1 MIGRDAIL
9 ALVPHQGTMCLLDSV
24 VSWDAE
30 RIHCRSASHRVADN
44 PLRDGAG
51 LRALHLCEYG
61 AQAMAVHGGLLAQ
74 RDGGVARPGML
85 VSLRAV
91 RLHVDRIDGLDGELD
106 IEAIRL
112 LGSADNWQYGF
123 RVLHRAT
130 LLAEGRAAVVL
141 GPPGPTGQVGRP

>member
-9 ALVPHQGTMCLLDSV
+9 AMVPHQGTMCLLDSV
-24 VSWDAE
+24 VDWDAE
-30 RIHCRSASHRVADN
+30 RILCRSASHRAADN

-61 AQAMAVHGGLLAQ
+61 AQAMAVHGGLLA
-74 RDGGVARPGML
+74 RREGGIARPGML

-91 RLHVDRIDGLDGELD
+91 RLHVQRVDGLDGEID
-106 IEAIRL
+106 VEALRL

-141 GPPGPTGQVGRP
+141 GPIGPTGQVDTA